1 MAKIKVKVGEIEV
14 EIDSRD
20 FYVDNDS
27 VTKVIETI
35 SNSIRDNLNKTQ
47 PNREFEDAVPLSAI
61 ESLDDAETF
70 EPEFTDP
77 VPIEVS
83 QIKSKILFL
92 AKKSFFANPRTVS
105 ETVDHLREHGWQ
117 ASPLDVSKIL
127 AKMALN
133 GEILRNSQENKSYYF
148 VKEALLAN

>member
-1 MAKIKVKVGEIEV
+1 MAKIKIKIGEMEV

-20 FYVDNDS
+20 FYVDNES

-35 SNSIRDNLNKTQ
+35 ANSIKENSENKAPEKQ
-47 PNREFEDAVPLSAI
+47 DSSQLSI
-61 ESLDDAETF
+61 MNSLDNAETF
-70 EPEFTDP
+70 EPEFSDP
-77 VPIEVS
+77 IPIDVP
-83 QIKSKILFL
+83 QIRSKILYL
-92 AKKSFFANPRTVS
+92 SKKSFFTNPRTVS
-105 ETVDHLREHGWQ
+105 ETVEELRERGWQ
-117 ASPLDVSKIL
+117 ASPLDVSKVL